1 MGEIKFEKAIQR
13 LEKIVDDL
21 EKGEMDIDKSLE
33 IFEEGIKMSRVCSKK
48 LNEAEA
54 KIEKLTKDQKGELVT
69 ELFPVEDENDQLPWI
84 LVPPP
89 EVSPIVF
96 CKKVSKKFM
105 QSMLGMGNWI
115 GN

>member
-54 KIEKLTKDQKGELVT
+54 KIEKLTKDQKG
-69 ELFPVEDENDQLPWI
+69 
-84 LVPPP
+84 
-89 EVSPIVF
+89 
-96 CKKVSKKFM
+96 
-105 QSMLGMGNWI
+105 
-115 GN
+115 

>member
-69 ELFPVEDENDQLPWI
+69 ELFPVEDENDQY
-84 LVPPP
+84 
-89 EVSPIVF
+89 
-96 CKKVSKKFM
+96 
-105 QSMLGMGNWI
+105 
-115 GN
+115 

>member
-1 MGEIKFEKAIQR
+1 MSEIKFEKAIQR

-54 KIEKLTKDQKGELVT
+54 KIEKLTKNQKGELVT
-69 ELFPVEDENDQLPWI
+69 ELFPVEEENDQ
-84 LVPPP
+84 
-89 EVSPIVF
+89 
-96 CKKVSKKFM
+96 
-105 QSMLGMGNWI
+105 
-115 GN
+115 

>member
-1 MGEIKFEKAIQR
+1 MGEMKFEKAIQR

-21 EKGEMDIDKSLE
+21 EKGEMDIDKSLK

-69 ELFPVEDENDQLPWI
+69 KLFPVEDENDQ
-84 LVPPP
+84 
-89 EVSPIVF
+89 
-96 CKKVSKKFM
+96 
-105 QSMLGMGNWI
+105 
-115 GN
+115 

>member
-1 MGEIKFEKAIQR
+1 MRLHLELDLR

-54 KIEKLTKDQKGELVT
+54 KIEKLTKNQKGELVT
-69 ELFPVEDENDQLPWI
+69 ELFPVEEENDQ
-84 LVPPP
+84 
-89 EVSPIVF
+89 
-96 CKKVSKKFM
+96 
-105 QSMLGMGNWI
+105 
-115 GN
+115 